1 MRHLTSHLRFRPAG
15 LIVIPVL
22 LALSCQLAIAHK
34 QIVHQYIVREAYL
47 LLMASAG
54 NNIRE
59 LPAHIGDYGSYYT
72 ADSAWQR
79 AFITT
84 GAWREDEEDPVYHYD
99 IYNGLNYALVSITH
113 FWDADQGDFTENMF
127 RLRYQQPPLPPIIDD
142 IGPYPNAYKKIRDY
156 AYGGWVLWYPRT
168 ILCQNAANEHYLII
182 TPLPIPVNYG
192 IPISYDTLTTF
203 YNSKTCRL
211 HSDQTDAIEIFDI
224 NDLKIVSASSVPV
237 LKGLDNDTRDH
248 IAWEVLGRM
257 CHLLGDMSVPAHAH
271 RDEHGLSPDSY
282 ENYMG
287 GPTSPDTVWNHGNV
301 GSPIILDSHWST
313 DDVLHFLMYVT
324 QQQSDHFGSN
334 GPDQGAGNDN
344 LSGNPRPPE
353 LGLLN
358 ALPYDSLGQP
368 TTEAGPWTTDN
379 LNHIRDKTF
388 PFEIR
393 ATAGLLYW
401 FCRTTGLMD
410 GLTTG
415 VKVAGPFL
423 PRTAALAQNFPNPF
437 NPTTVIGYRVPGLAL
452 VTLKVYDVLGREV
465 ATLVN
470 EEQGPGSYTV
480 RFDGS
485 RLSSGMYVY
494 RMQAGSFVQAKTL
507 LLLK

>member
-1 MRHLTSHLRFRPAG
+1 MSRLRYRPTA
-15 LIVIPVL
+15 LIVIPIL
-22 LALSCQLAIAHK
+22 LALSFQVAIAHK

-59 LPAHIGDYGSYYT
+59 LPAHIGDYGSFYT

-79 AFITT
+79 AFVTT
-84 GAWREDEEDPVYHYD
+84 GAWREDDEDPVYHYD

-113 FWDADQGDFTENMF
+113 FWDADQDDFTENMF
-127 RLRYQQPPLPPIIDD
+127 RLRYQQPPLPPIIYD
-142 IGPYPNAYKKIRDY
+142 IGPYPSAYKKIRDY
-156 AYGGWVLWYPRT
+156 AYGGWVLWYPRM
-168 ILCQNAANEHYLII
+168 ILCQNAANDHYLVI
-182 TPLPIPVNYG
+182 TPLPIPANYG
-192 IPISYDTLTTF
+192 IPISYDTLTNF
-203 YNSKTCRL
+203 YNDKTCKL
-211 HSDQTDAIEIFDI
+211 HSEQTGAYEIFDI
-224 NDLKIVSASSVPV
+224 NDLKTVSASSVPV

-287 GPTSPDTVWNHGNV
+287 GSTLPDTVWNHGNV
-301 GSPIILDSHWST
+301 GSPIILDSNWST
-313 DDVLHFLMYVT
+313 EDVLHFLMYVT

-344 LSGNPRPPE
+344 LSGNPRPLE
-353 LGLLN
+353 LGFLN
-358 ALPYDSLGQP
+358 SLQFDSLGQP

-401 FCRTTGLMD
+401 FCHTTGLMD
-410 GLTTG
+410 GLSTG
-415 VKVAGPFL
+415 VKAAEPFL
-423 PRTAALAQNFPNPF
+423 PRTAALAQNYPNPF
-437 NPTTVIGYRVPGLAL
+437 NPTTVIGYQVPGLSI
-452 VTLKVYDVLGREV
+452 VSLKVYDMLGREV

-470 EEQGPGSYTV
+470 ETKSAGYYTV
-480 RFDGS
+480 TFNASGLAS
-485 RLSSGMYVY
+485 GTYIYRL
-494 RMQAGSFVQAKTL
+494 QAGTFVQTRKL